1 MVTSTGA
8 QQRTQNAVVD
18 QCSPEREQFQQLQ
31 QKYIETTQ
39 KQKQI
44 QIQFQQKQT
53 DRKHAMLTAQSL
65 QTIDSQSKIYK
76 PVGRGFV
83 MREKRKIEEDLSEIV
98 RKSEKQIDDF
108 LAQKQFLDV
117 KILEIEKNLRE
128 LMEGNEELIKELQ
141 KVWFYFDLIA
151 WLLFV

>member
-1 MVTSTGA
+1 
-8 QQRTQNAVVD
+8 
-18 QCSPEREQFQQLQ
+18 
-31 QKYIETTQ
+31 
-39 KQKQI
+39 
-44 QIQFQQKQT
+44 
-53 DRKHAMLTAQSL
+53 
-65 QTIDSQSKIYK
+65 
-76 PVGRGFV
+76 
-83 MREKRKIEEDLSEIV
+83 MREKLKIEEDLSEIV

-128 LMEGNEELIKELQ
+128 LMEGNEELIKELH

>member
-1 MVTSTGA
+1 
-8 QQRTQNAVVD
+8 
-18 QCSPEREQFQQLQ
+18 
-31 QKYIETTQ
+31 
-39 KQKQI
+39 
-44 QIQFQQKQT
+44 
-53 DRKHAMLTAQSL
+53 
-65 QTIDSQSKIYK
+65 
-76 PVGRGFV
+76 

-141 KVWFYFDLIA
+141 KV
-151 WLLFV
+151 

>member
-18 QCSPEREQFQQLQ
+18 QYSPEREQFQQLQ

-65 QTIDSQSKIYK
+65 QTIDSQ
-76 PVGRGFV
+76 
-83 MREKRKIEEDLSEIV
+83 
-98 RKSEKQIDDF
+98 
-108 LAQKQFLDV
+108 
-117 KILEIEKNLRE
+117 
-128 LMEGNEELIKELQ
+128 
-141 KVWFYFDLIA
+141 
-151 WLLFV
+151 

>member
-1 MVTSTGA
+1 
-8 QQRTQNAVVD
+8 
-18 QCSPEREQFQQLQ
+18 
-31 QKYIETTQ
+31 
-39 KQKQI
+39 
-44 QIQFQQKQT
+44 
-53 DRKHAMLTAQSL
+53 
-65 QTIDSQSKIYK
+65 
-76 PVGRGFV
+76 